1 MEPIR
6 REKGRRRLGLRLLA
20 GLGALVVLACGTAFA
35 SDSNPNRALSAQA
48 GSIVFRKA
56 GNIWV
61 ARPDGSGQRRVTREG
76 TAAEPYEYPAQAD
89 NGTIFTQRGAE
100 YGTFLY
106 RMSRNGRVLGKP
118 VKVSVGLRNKGVL
131 HTLAFGTTVSNDG
144 KRVALSRA
152 LLEGI
157 YSPAIGIGGLKLL
170 SQSIDYYNAISGAP
184 LRTRNVPGAFLAHPS
199 WIDNR
204 RVLVFKPQL
213 YVDQVFVDTLGGGKL
228 KSWFGQEDG
237 KAYLQLNDGELTRA
251 GDKLALIRGSNT
263 ASESRQTTIHIYSV
277 KGFTT
282 APEVIC
288 VIRPPGQAQFANP
301 TWSPDGTALAWS
313 DARSGIWSAR
323 VSAGGPDCGARPK
336 LIVRGGSVPD
346 WGPAKP

>member
-1 MEPIR
+1 MS
-6 REKGRRRLGLRLLA
+6 RRLRQPGLRLLV
-20 GLGALVVLACGTAFA
+20 GLGAVATLACTGVATGKTDKAGSA
-35 SDSNPNRALSAQA
+35 SA

-61 ARPDGSGQRRVTREG
+61 ARPDGSHQRRVTRGG
-76 TAAEPYEYPAQAD
+76 TAADPYEYPAQAD

-106 RMSRNGRVLGKP
+106 RMARNGRLLGKP
-118 VKVSVGLRNKGVL
+118 VKVSIGLRNKGSL
-131 HTLAFGTTVSNDG
+131 HTLVFGTTVSNDG
-144 KRVALSRA
+144 KKVALFRA
-152 LLEGI
+152 LFEGI
-157 YSPAIGIGGLKLL
+157 YSPAVGIGGLRLL
-170 SQSIDYYNAISGAP
+170 GQAIDRYNAISGAS
-184 LRTRNVPGAFLAHPS
+184 LGSRSVPGALLEHPS

-204 RVLVFKPQL
+204 RLLVFRPQL
-213 YVDQVFVDTLGGGKL
+213 FIDQVFVDTLGGGKL
-228 KSWFGQEDG
+228 KSWFGQDDG
-237 KAYLQLNDGELTRA
+237 KAYLLLNDGELTRA
-251 GDKLALIRGSNT
+251 GDKLAVIRGSNT

-282 APEVIC
+282 APEVLC
-288 VIRPPGQAQFANP
+288 VIEPPGLAQFANP

-323 VSAGGPDCGARPK
+323 ISAGSPDCGARPK

-346 WGPAKP
+346 WGPANP